1 MEVSQLPCVG
11 DWGRVS
17 RQKCGVL
24 ACKQGCGGGGSR
36 GAWGELGGGGEVQFW
51 VVAPEPLLSR
61 HQKEGELPP
70 DFSRLKWQGMAA
82 PGAPAARAGVQ
93 G

>member
-1 MEVSQLPCVG
+1 MECALA
-11 DWGRVS
+11 S
-17 RQKCGVL
+17 RAVEAAAAEARGESWV
-24 ACKQGCGGGGSR
+24 GGGR
-36 GAWGELGGGGEVQFW
+36 WEVQFW
-51 VVAPEPLLSR
+51 AVAPEPLLSR

>member
-1 MEVSQLPCVG
+1 MECALA
-11 DWGRVS
+11 S
-17 RQKCGVL
+17 RAVEAAAAEARGESWV
-24 ACKQGCGGGGSR
+24 GGG
-36 GAWGELGGGGEVQFW
+36 WEVQFW
-51 VVAPEPLLSR
+51 AVAPEPLLSR

>member
-1 MEVSQLPCVG
+1 MECALA
-11 DWGRVS
+11 S
-17 RQKCGVL
+17 RAVE
-24 ACKQGCGGGGSR
+24 AAAAEAR
-36 GAWGELGGGGEVQFW
+36 GESWVGGGEVQFW
-51 VVAPEPLLSR
+51 AVAPEPLLSR

>member
-1 MEVSQLPCVG
+1 M
-11 DWGRVS
+11 
-17 RQKCGVL
+17 
-24 ACKQGCGGGGSR
+24 CGGLGEGEQTEMWSAR
-36 GAWGELGGGGEVQFW
+36 LQAGLWRRRQQRRVGRAGWGEEVQFW
-51 VVAPEPLLSR
+51 AVAPEPLLSR